1 MKMPR
6 ITGSVLGLVA
16 VAAVV
21 WVITQQRDLTDLR
34 AEQRRVLAQLA
45 AEANESSRPAA
56 PPANNVTET
65 AASNPELLQL
75 RSEITRL
82 TQRKRELASVLTEHD
97 NLRAQLAA
105 HKTGGGALL
114 LIPSKARM
122 AGYNTPEDTMESLLW
137 AIQHG
142 DLTNFVQAFAPE
154 VAQALPIQTPEA
166 WTNAMNEF
174 HQEFTALRILGRK
187 ELPDG
192 GVELRVNLVGRDEA
206 EQPLHFKQVNG
217 QWKIQDVK

>member
-1 MKMPR
+1 M
-6 ITGSVLGLVA
+6 VA
-16 VAAVV
+16 VAAVL
-21 WVITQQRDLTDLR
+21 WGISQQRDLSELR
-34 AEQRRVLAQLA
+34 AEQKRVLAQLA
-45 AEANESSRPAA
+45 AEPNETSRPAA

-65 AASNPELLQL
+65 GGSNPELLQL

-82 TQRKRELASVLTEHD
+82 TQRKRELAGIPTEHD
-97 NLRAQLAA
+97 NLRARLAA
-105 HKTGGGALL
+105 YKSSDGARLL
-114 LIPSKARM
+114 TASKARM
-122 AGYNTPEDTMESLLW
+122 MGYNSPEDTMESLLW

-174 HQEFTALRILGRK
+174 HQDFTALRILGRQ

-217 QWKIQDVK
+217 QWKIQDIK